1 MLNQLLHKVLRLG
14 CGELFIERNDEK
26 MPHPKRPDQSDL
38 VRRGG
43 KQVWRFLRPQDF
55 LRVGIKRDY
64 DRRSVFRPR
73 VLGRSG
79 DNRLMTEMNTVEDAD
94 GEKER
99 SG

>member
-1 MLNQLLHKVLRLG
+1 MLNQLLYKILRFG
-14 CGELFIERNDEK
+14 CGELFIKRNDEK
-26 MPHPKRPDQSDL
+26 MAHPKRANQSDL
-38 VRRGG
+38 VRCGG
-43 KQVWRFLRPQDF
+43 KQMRRFLGPQDF
-55 LRVGIKRDY
+55 LGVGIKRDY
-64 DRRSVFRPR
+64 DGRSAFRPR

>member
-1 MLNQLLHKVLRLG
+1 MLNQLLHKILRFG
-14 CGELFIERNDEK
+14 CGELFIKRNHQK
-26 MPHPKRPDQSDL
+26 MPHPKRPNQSDL
-38 VRRGG
+38 VGCGG
-43 KQVWRFLRPQDF
+43 KQVRCFLRPQDF

-64 DRRSVFRPR
+64 DGRSVFRTR

-79 DNRLMTEMNTVEDAD
+79 DNRLMTEMNTVEDAN